1 MSSESIAGYAALHE
15 SAAWLDISSR
25 GRIAALGEDR
35 QRLLHAIA
43 SNAVEGLAPGQG
55 TYAFFLNV
63 QGRIQA
69 DSRLFVCEDRVL
81 IDCEP
86 EVRQTLRQH
95 IDSYIIMDDVRLEDM
110 AAPNSSTSPEPVTP
124 QPVTPDPA
132 AQEPVAQEP
141 VAPEHAM
148 LDAIA
153 LEGPRSE
160 EIARHALGAA
170 LPGPALFSHGE
181 SQGIRTLRSTL
192 SGQAGLWFFCP
203 PERKNDLVA
212 KLEAAGA
219 AAASAEDFRV
229 ARVENRRPRF
239 GDDYSSTNIPHETG
253 LLQAV
258 SFSKGCYLGQEIV
271 ERVRARGQ
279 VNKRL
284 VSLEFDTRQP
294 LQAGAA
300 VEHAG
305 HPAGQLSSP
314 VFSPRR
320 GMVLAFAILRREAA
334 APGNAVTAGGVAGRV
349 LPLP

>member
-1 MSSESIAGYAALHE
+1 MSSEPSIAGYTALHE
-15 SAAWLDISSR
+15 TAAWLDISSR
-25 GRIAALGEDR
+25 GRIAAVGEDR

-43 SNAVEGLAPGQG
+43 SNAVENLKPGQG

-69 DSRLFVCEDRVL
+69 DSRIFVCEDRVL

-95 IDSYIIMDDVRLEDM
+95 IDSYIIMDDVQLDDL
-110 AAPNSSTSPEPVTP
+110 AALSASTSPDA
-124 QPVTPDPA
+124 VTPDP
-132 AQEPVAQEP
+132 P
-141 VAPEHAM
+141 APKPAV

-160 EIARHALGAA
+160 EIARNALGDE
-170 LPGPALFSHGE
+170 LPEQVLYSHRE
-181 SQGIRTLRSTL
+181 SRGIRILRSTL

-203 PERKNDLVA
+203 PGRKNDLAA
-212 KLEAAGA
+212 KLEVAGA

-229 ARVENRRPRF
+229 VRVENRRPRF
-239 GDDYSSTNIPHETG
+239 GDDYFSSNIPHETG

-279 VNKRL
+279 VNKLL
-284 VSLEFDTRQP
+284 VSLEFDTQQP
-294 LQAGAA
+294 IQAGTA
-300 VEHAG
+300 VDHAG
-305 HPAGQLSSP
+305 QHVGQLSSP

-320 GMVLAFAILRREAA
+320 GLLLAFAILRREAA
-334 APGNAVTAGGVAGRV
+334 APGSAVTAGAVAGRV
-349 LPLP
+349 LALP